1 MTWHNRKVLITG
13 ADGFIGSQL
22 AEALVDNG
30 ADVTALSHY
39 NSFGDCG
46 WLDDASPER
55 RDRMRLVSGDIRDPH
70 QMMGLVAGQD
80 VVFHLAALIAIPY
93 SYDAPGSYVDTNV
106 HGTLNLL
113 TAAREAG
120 VSRFIHTSTSEVY
133 GTAQFTPITEIHP
146 LQGQSPYSASKIG
159 ADMMAAAFFNS
170 FELPVITLRPFN
182 TYGPRQSERA
192 VIPTIVRQALDPK
205 CETIRLGDLTPTRD
219 FNYVGDTVAGFLA
232 AAAARDSD
240 LGKTFNC
247 GSGRMVS
254 IGEVAETI
262 LQLTDCGK
270 SIENDE
276 VRLRP
281 PGSEVMALMADAS
294 LFTRATGWTPA
305 TSLETGLGLTIDWWR
320 EHIKN
325 VRIDTGYAK

>member
-1 MTWHNRKVLITG
+1 MNWQDHKVLITG

-22 AEALVDNG
+22 AEALVDAG
-30 ADVTALSHY
+30 ADVTALSLY
-39 NSFGDCG
+39 NSFGGRG
-46 WLDDASPER
+46 WLDNTSPER
-55 RDRMRLVSGDIRDPH
+55 RDRMRHVSGDIRDPH
-70 QMMGLVAGQD
+70 QMMALVVGQD

-133 GTAQFTPITEIHP
+133 GSAQFTPITEAHP

-159 ADMMAAAFFNS
+159 ADVMATAFYNS
-170 FELPVITLRPFN
+170 FELPVVTLRPFN

-192 VIPTIVRQALDPK
+192 VIPTIIRQALDPN

-219 FNYVGDTVAGFLA
+219 FNYVGDTVTGFLA
-232 AAAARDSD
+232 AAAVKDAE
-240 LGKTFNC
+240 LGQTFNC

-254 IGEVAETI
+254 IGEVAQTI
-262 LQLTDCGK
+262 LKHTDCGK
-270 SIENDE
+270 PIETDE
-276 VRLRP
+276 IRMRP

-294 LFTRATGWTPA
+294 AFTTATGWTPE
-305 TSLETGLGLTIDWWR
+305 TKLETGLGLTIDWWR
-320 EHIKN
+320 SHMAN
-325 VRIDTGYAK
+325 VRPDTGYAI